1 MKQLTLRNLMQT
13 RGVRYGGYASL
24 ITLAVVVGIIV
35 VNLIVGQL
43 GVQADLTSSSLYT
56 LSDQTKNV
64 LKKLKEDVTIYALY
78 PHGGEQKEVMEGL
91 QRYSAASSHVKID
104 VVDPEQNPGFV
115 KKYDKSGNG
124 IPNGSL
130 IVVGP
135 KDSRVIKQSELF
147 SIDYRNP
154 QNPQVLGLNVEKT
167 VTNALLYVT
176 TGVTPVIYELTGHR
190 EYSLGNLGIADN
202 VKQENFDIKTL
213 NLLQTGK
220 VPSDAAILVIANP
233 TIDLAP
239 GEVQAI
245 KAYLENNGH
254 LFVMQD
260 VGPESLPNLN
270 GLLSYYGVE
279 YQNGFVVEEDPNHYV
294 ANNNVQLMPVL
305 EDQDILKPIK
315 QAGTPIILPYSSQG
329 IKESQLKTRDVQ
341 VTPLLESSAKS
352 FLRTDLNSQSRNKIA
367 SDVNGPITLA
377 VAINNKMVLPDA
389 PQFRLIVMG
398 TARFLQSVAP
408 YGTIPGNLDFFLN
421 GLSWLEHRT
430 DTISIRTK
438 TVLQFPMRL
447 TGVQVLIFSL
457 LFVVVI
463 PLIIMISGLVVWLRR
478 RHL

>member
-1 MKQLTLRNLMQT
+1 MQL
-13 RGVRYGGYASL
+13 V
-24 ITLAVVVGIIV
+24 
-35 VNLIVGQL
+35 
-43 GVQADLTSSSLYT
+43 
-56 LSDQTKNV
+56 
-64 LKKLKEDVTIYALY
+64 
-78 PHGGEQKEVMEGL
+78 
-91 QRYSAASSHVKID
+91 
-104 VVDPEQNPGFV
+104 
-115 KKYDKSGNG
+115 
-124 IPNGSL
+124 
-130 IVVGP
+130 
-135 KDSRVIKQSELF
+135 
-147 SIDYRNP
+147 
-154 QNPQVLGLNVEKT
+154 
-167 VTNALLYVT
+167 
-176 TGVTPVIYELTGHR
+176 
-190 EYSLGNLGIADN
+190 
-202 VKQENFDIKTL
+202 
-213 NLLQTGK
+213 
-220 VPSDAAILVIANP
+220 
-233 TIDLAP
+233 
-239 GEVQAI
+239 
-245 KAYLENNGH
+245 
-254 LFVMQD
+254 
-260 VGPESLPNLN
+260 
-270 GLLSYYGVE
+270 
-279 YQNGFVVEEDPNHYV
+279 
-294 ANNNVQLMPVL
+294 PVL

-329 IKESQLKTRDVQ
+329 IKETQLKTRDVQ

-389 PQFRLIVMG
+389 PQYRLIVMG